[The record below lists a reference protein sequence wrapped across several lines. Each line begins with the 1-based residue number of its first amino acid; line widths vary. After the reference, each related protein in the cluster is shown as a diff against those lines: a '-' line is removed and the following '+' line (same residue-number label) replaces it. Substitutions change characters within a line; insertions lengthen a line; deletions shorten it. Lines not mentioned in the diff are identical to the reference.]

1 MRKPGLTNLTKLSK
15 NSFLSSVR
23 SRITPHNVIFFVFIV
38 IVLYLFINEIALYP
52 MQHTMN
58 SNDIPSTI
66 YRTKTKT
73 IIETYPGGST
83 YNVYSDGTVE
93 EIYTNPEEE

>member
-1 MRKPGLTNLTKLSK
+1 
-15 NSFLSSVR
+15 
-23 SRITPHNVIFFVFIV
+23 
-38 IVLYLFINEIALYP
+38 
-52 MQHTMN
+52 MQHAMD
-58 SNDIPSTI
+58 SNDISSMI

-73 IIETYPGGST
+73 IIEAYPGGST